1 MFTINFP
8 SSHRNCSGIHRRNFL
23 QVGTL
28 SLGGVALPHLMQCQA
43 QAGQAGYVRPEKSVV
58 LLYLSGGASQ
68 IETFD
73 PKMSAPDNVR
83 SVTGEVKTSIAGVTF
98 GGSFPKLAQLA
109 DRLAIVRSF
118 AHGVGD
124 HEQAHVHV
132 LSGGSDPLG
141 NQQRGFSIGSS
152 YIRLRGTNHE
162 RTGLPTYIAL
172 NEREIDGQYIKEF
185 ARFNMGSWPGELGK
199 AYAPFAHQVG
209 WQDTETNHSDSKI
222 SDLKSAGSKDNPTQD
237 KQNLSQPSPKEEQP
251 AARNL
256 QLNIEPQQ
264 LTERLQLLS
273 TIDRFNRQLDRSGTM
288 AALDEYS
295 QQALSLLLGD
305 AKQAFDLSLEDPR
318 LVERYDTSQQLV
330 GHKSFR
336 PSTLGKQMLLARR
349 LCEAGAGF
357 VSVHSA
363 GWDMHADNNN
373 PGMLDGMNMLGPTL
387 DRSVAAFLE
396 DVEARGLSEQILLVI
411 VGDFGRTPKIDEKGG
426 RGHWARLCPLL
437 FAGGGLRMG
446 QVIGESNEL
455 AEEPSSDPISPADM
469 MATVMHTL
477 FDVGAMRLDAGVPR
491 AISSHME
498 RGQRIESL
506 FG

>member
-1 MFTINFP
+1 MLTINFP
-8 SSHRNCSGIHRRNFL
+8 GGSRHCSGIHRRNFL

-28 SLGGVALPHLMQCQA
+28 SLGGLALPQWLQCQA
-43 QAGQAGYVRPEKSVV
+43 QGGQAGYARPEKSVV

-73 PKMSAPDNVR
+73 PKMMAPDNVR

-98 GGSFPKLAQLA
+98 GGNFSKLAQLA
-109 DRLAIVRSF
+109 DRLAVVRSF
-118 AHGVGD
+118 AHSVGD

-152 YIRLRGTNHE
+152 YIRMRGTNHE
-162 RTGLPTYIAL
+162 RTGLPTYITL
-172 NEREIDGQYIKEF
+172 NEREVDGQYLKEV

-209 WQDTETNHSDSKI
+209 WQDTGTNHPD
-222 SDLKSAGSKDNPTQD
+222 SKDNPAKEKRNQ
-237 KQNLSQPSPKEEQP
+237 SQPSAKEEQP

-256 QLNIEPQQ
+256 QLNIEPGQ
-264 LTERLQLLS
+264 LTERLQLLNA
-273 TIDRFNRQLDRSGTM
+273 IDGFNRQLDRSGTM

-318 LVERYDTSQQLV
+318 LVERYDTSQQLI

-373 PGMLDGMNMLGPTL
+373 PGMRDGMNMLGPTL
-387 DRSVAAFLE
+387 DRSVSAFLE

-426 RGHWARLCPLL
+426 RGHWARLCPLV
-437 FAGGGLRMG
+437 FAGGGLKMG
-446 QVIGESNEL
+446 QIIGESNEL
-455 AEEPSSDPISPADM
+455 AEEPTSDPISPADM

-491 AISSHME
+491 AISSHLE